1 MKERN
6 DFLID
11 FFSKKRATFF
21 RGTIW
26 FVITT
31 ISVLLIF
38 NFPKKKQDFVAK
50 IYIDDIIFN
59 NDELFEKLDNLSLQK
74 DLKGV
79 LVNVNS
85 PGGTVVGS
93 QRIYKKLKLLGE
105 KIPVVVSMQEVAA
118 SGGYMVSLAGDK
130 IFCHQGTITGSIG
143 VILQSASF
151 QNLLQKL
158 GIDPIIIKSGTMKG
172 SPNPLEKVDEE
183 TKSKIYTLV
192 DDMYKDFLS
201 LVIKSRNLNENS
213 IKAISDGSVFTGLQ
227 AIKLNLVDS
236 IGDENDALEWL
247 KNSANL
253 DDDVKVVDIEQAKD
267 IFNIFDFP
275 KKTLKSFNGLF
286 ALWIPGYE

>member
-1 MKERN
+1 MKEKN

-11 FFSKKRATFF
+11 FFSKKKTTFF
-21 RGTIW
+21 RGTLW
-26 FVITT
+26 LVITI

-38 NFPKKKQDFVAK
+38 NFPEKKQDFIAK
-50 IYIDDIIFN
+50 IYIDDIIFS
-59 NDELFEKLDNLSLQK
+59 NDELLDKLDNLSLQE
-74 DLKGV
+74 DLKGI

-93 QRIYKKLKLLGE
+93 QRIYRKLKSLGE
-105 KIPVVVSMQEVAA
+105 KFPIVVSMQEVAA

-158 GIDPIIIKSGTMKG
+158 GIDPIIIKSGKMKS
-172 SPNPLEKVDEE
+172 SPNPLERVDEE
-183 TKSKIYTLV
+183 TKSKIYNLV

-201 LVIKSRNLNENS
+201 LVIKSRNLNESS

-227 AIKLNLVDS
+227 AINLNLVDS

-247 KNSANL
+247 KKSANL
-253 DDDVKVVDIEQAKD
+253 DNDVKVIDIEKAKD
-267 IFNIFDFP
+267 IFNLFDLP

-286 ALWIPGYE
+286 ALWIPSYE

>member
-1 MKERN
+1 MKEKN

-11 FFSKKRATFF
+11 FFSKKKTTFF
-21 RGTIW
+21 RGTLW
-26 FVITT
+26 LVITI

-38 NFPKKKQDFVAK
+38 NFPEKKQDFIAK
-50 IYIDDIIFN
+50 IYIDDIIFS
-59 NDELFEKLDNLSLQK
+59 NDELLDKLDNLSLQE
-74 DLKGV
+74 DLKGI

-93 QRIYKKLKLLGE
+93 QRIYRKLKSLGE
-105 KIPVVVSMQEVAA
+105 KFPIVVSMQEVAA

-158 GIDPIIIKSGTMKG
+158 GIDPIIIKSGKMKS
-172 SPNPLEKVDEE
+172 SPNPLERVDEE
-183 TKSKIYTLV
+183 TKSKIYNLV

-227 AIKLNLVDS
+227 AINLNLVDS

-247 KNSANL
+247 KKSANL
-253 DDDVKVVDIEQAKD
+253 DNDVKVIDIEKAKD
-267 IFNIFDFP
+267 IFNLFDLP

-286 ALWIPGYE
+286 ALWIPSYE